1 MRTVFYTASTLN
13 GFLAGTGDDLQWL
26 FDVPEEDGGPDPA
39 AFIGSTA
46 AGVCGA
52 ATYAW
57 VLAHEAPPD
66 VPGSWNDAM
75 IGTSPLFLFT
85 HRHPPIPEGADIRI
99 LSGPVSDHLATLA
112 AEVGDGI
119 LWVIGGGDLAGQF
132 LDAGALDEI
141 RVDIAPATVAA
152 GKPLLPRDLG
162 PDRLR
167 LVSAQRSGQFAHLT
181 YEVLP
186 ADGPERPIG
195 TD

>member
-13 GFLAGTGDDLQWL
+13 GFLADPHDDLQWL
-26 FDVPEEDGGPDPA
+26 FDVEEEGGPDPGT
-39 AFIGSTA
+39 FISTTA

-52 ATYAW
+52 ATYEW
-57 VLAHEAPPD
+57 VLAHEAPLD
-66 VPGSWNDAM
+66 DPGSWNESM

-85 HRHPPIPEGADIRI
+85 HRDLPIPEGADVRI
-99 LSGPVSDHLATLA
+99 LSGPVADHLPTLEA
-112 AEVGDGI
+112 VVGDGV

-141 RVDIAPATVAA
+141 RVDVAPATLPA
-152 GKPLLPRDLG
+152 GKPLLPRALG

-167 LVSAQRSGQFAHLT
+167 LVSAQQAGQFARLT

-186 ADGPERPIG
+186 G
-195 TD
+195 